1 MKKIVLAFTIFI
13 LATIF
18 SYAQDFSRL
27 TKNDKTGL
35 VTITEIIELEG
46 FSKDAIYN
54 KTKLWITQTYKSP
67 QDVLQLDDKENGL
80 IVIKAISEI
89 SPTYVHYTFTIKIK
103 DGKIKLDTNHIYS
116 DSSIGN
122 ANYGWG
128 YAEEWIEG
136 KANGYKQPK
145 GSLKRLSNIANATV
159 DHIYSLYEGL
169 EQSIK
174 ESLIDEEEW

>member
-1 MKKIVLAFTIFI
+1 MKKIVLSFTIFVLI
-13 LATIF
+13 PIF

-35 VTITEIIELEG
+35 VTITEIVELEG

-67 QDVLQLDDKENGL
+67 QDVLQLDDKESGL

-89 SPTYVHYTFTIKIK
+89 TPAYVHYTFTIKIK
-103 DGKIKLDTNHIYS
+103 DGKIKLETNQIYS
-116 DSSIGN
+116 DSVIGN

-145 GSLKRLSNIANATV
+145 GSLKRLSKIANSTV
-159 DHIYSLYEGL
+159 DHIYLLYDSLEH
-169 EQSIK
+169 SIK
-174 ESLIDEEEW
+174 EPLYEEEEW